1 MVSERALFS
10 SVKLLT
16 KADCSCNDV
25 FSCLYCLSPPE
36 IDLLIVLLRAN
47 RQLTLENLADR
58 LKRNKGTVFR
68 ALQKLVS
75 LNLCNKSA
83 KTREAGGYY
92 HVYEAADID
101 LIENITKQRIADVQL
116 ALTRIKRKIRH
127 DIIKMKLSSRS
138 AV

>member
-1 MVSERALFS
+1 MVSDRALYS

-36 IDLLIVLLRAN
+36 IDLLVLLLRSN
-47 RQLTLENLADR
+47 KGMTLENLADR
-58 LKRNKGTVFR
+58 VKRNKGTVFR

-92 HVYEAADID
+92 HVYEAVDID
-101 LIENITKQRIADVQL
+101 TIENSTKQRIDEVQL
-116 ALTRIKRKIRH
+116 GLTRIRRKIRH
-127 DIIKMKLSSRS
+127 DIIKMKMSK
-138 AV
+138 